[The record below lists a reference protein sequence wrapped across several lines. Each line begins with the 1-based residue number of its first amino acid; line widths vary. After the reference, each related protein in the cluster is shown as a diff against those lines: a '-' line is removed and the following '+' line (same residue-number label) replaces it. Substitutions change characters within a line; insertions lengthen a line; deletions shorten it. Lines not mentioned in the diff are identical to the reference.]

1 MVSVSEKLLEPKKT
15 HLPTLLQCPL
25 VSIMQPRGDLGFKKR
40 SRVPSRKNKRVAFFV
55 SNLTR
60 SPIFNVIVAQSI
72 VTVFISAGCFS
83 INMVAFVSAVMA
95 GVSCVVPGLYTLAL
109 SLRPVTEGNTGLGNV
124 VKAELGKF
132 ALTGSV
138 FALVFVFVQ
147 PLNVMIFFGTFVGL
161 QVLMV
166 GALWFHGRNFR

>member
-1 MVSVSEKLLEPKKT
+1 M
-15 HLPTLLQCPL
+15 
-25 VSIMQPRGDLGFKKR
+25 
-40 SRVPSRKNKRVAFFV
+40 
-55 SNLTR
+55 
-60 SPIFNVIVAQSI
+60 
-72 VTVFISAGCFS
+72 
-83 INMVAFVSAVMA
+83 
-95 GVSCVVPGLYTLAL
+95 VPGLYTLAL
-109 SLRPVTEGNTGLGNV
+109 SLRPVTEGKTGLGNV

-166 GALWFHGRNFR
+166 EGSCEFHTAGK